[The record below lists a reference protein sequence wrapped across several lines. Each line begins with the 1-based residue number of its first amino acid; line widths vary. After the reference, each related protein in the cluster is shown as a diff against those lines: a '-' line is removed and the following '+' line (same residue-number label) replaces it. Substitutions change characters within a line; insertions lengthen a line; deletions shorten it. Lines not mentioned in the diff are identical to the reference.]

1 MHIKYENEFIFGMF
15 MVQISICDPS
25 AKQKKLKN
33 VEKVTVNYNQ
43 TCLYVAM
50 DRQEG

>member
-1 MHIKYENEFIFGMF
+1 MHIKYENEFMFGMF
-15 MVQISICDPS
+15 MVQICICDTS
-25 AKQKKLKN
+25 AKRTKLKN
-33 VEKVTVNYNQ
+33 VEKVTVKKNQ